1 MFSNRHEAN
10 LILEIIMFI
19 YNKIRFL
26 IFFYIFY
33 YAHFAIAQSCH
44 RYSDADDCVSNS
56 SSFGSIIGILFTLA
70 IAIIVVAVLYKN
82 SDEYK
87 NEQKEDYWKRYD
99 KEIED
104 ALKNSDENIKSN
116 TSNSHFQLDK
126 KIYEITVIKKSVNR
140 KIISKVQKSKI
151 IHCPQCSQ
159 RLKINVEA
167 NTELDITCPYCKY
180 NWIGEFIV
188 ND

>member
-1 MFSNRHEAN
+1 M
-10 LILEIIMFI
+10 II
-19 YNKIRFL
+19 YNKIRLL

-33 YAHFAIAQSCH
+33 YAHLAIAQSCN
-44 RYSDADDCVSNS
+44 RYSDADDCVSNG
-56 SSFGSIIGILFTLA
+56 SSFGSIIGILITLA
-70 IAIIVVAVLYKN
+70 IAIIVIAVLYKN

-87 NEQKEDYWKRYD
+87 NEKKEDYWKHYD

-116 TSNSHFQLDK
+116 LSTSHIQLDK
-126 KIYEITVIKKSVNR
+126 KIYEITIIKKTVDR
-140 KIISKVQKSKI
+140 KRISRVQKSKI

-188 ND
+188 NN

>member
-1 MFSNRHEAN
+1 M
-10 LILEIIMFI
+10 II
-19 YNKIRFL
+19 YNKIRLL
-26 IFFYIFY
+26 IISYIFY
-33 YAHFAIAQSCH
+33 YAHLAIAQSCN
-44 RYSDADDCVSNS
+44 RYSDADDCVSNG
-56 SSFGSIIGILFTLA
+56 SSFGSIIGILLTLA
-70 IAIIVVAVLYKN
+70 IAIIVIAVLYKN

-116 TSNSHFQLDK
+116 SSTSHIQLDK
-126 KIYEITVIKKSVNR
+126 KIYEVTVIKQTVDR
-140 KIISKVQKSKI
+140 KKISRVQKSKI

-159 RLKINVEA
+159 RLKISVEA

-188 ND
+188 NN